1 MLSGGFSLV
10 ADDVKPDS
18 GMTQAQKRLIE
29 SASKEL
35 SNLNKNILDK
45 IGGLEKLEGRTV
57 ILKAKVTE
65 NPDGIRVEMIDAS
78 LDDGKTVK
86 GLPDTVFL
94 KGAVRKTSPESFSLD
109 MKDIYSDKKDRNE
122 N

>member
-1 MLSGGFSLV
+1 VLSGGFSLV